1 MNIYG
6 ILNGYNIETGTY
18 IIEGISQN
26 VDIENDSIVTT
37 TGDLKEEYSI
47 MGIIFSDGSLGD
59 STQDWE
65 VELIK
70 LKTKA
75 LAMKGHAII
84 YVKAISDGK
93 YSRLMGT
100 VVQFI

>member
-1 MNIYG
+1 MGWFSSNK
-6 ILNGYNIETGTY
+6 NPETDY
-18 IIEGISQN
+18 
-26 VDIENDSIVTT
+26 DSIVTI

-100 VVQFI
+100 LVQFI

>member
-1 MNIYG
+1 M
-6 ILNGYNIETGTY
+6 
-18 IIEGISQN
+18 
-26 VDIENDSIVTT
+26 
-37 TGDLKEEYSI
+37 
-47 MGIIFSDGSLGD
+47 
-59 STQDWE
+59 QDWE

>member
-1 MNIYG
+1 MVWFSSNK
-6 ILNGYNIETGTY
+6 NPETDY
-18 IIEGISQN
+18 
-26 VDIENDSIVTT
+26 DSIVTT

-70 LKTKA
+70 
-75 LAMKGHAII
+75 
-84 YVKAISDGK
+84 
-93 YSRLMGT
+93 
-100 VVQFI
+100 

>member
-1 MNIYG
+1 MGWFSSNK
-6 ILNGYNIETGTY
+6 NPETDY
-18 IIEGISQN
+18 
-26 VDIENDSIVTT
+26 DSIVTT

-93 YSRLMGT
+93 YRVLSIVLRKFLQT
-100 VVQFI
+100 S

>member
-1 MNIYG
+1 MGWFSSNK
-6 ILNGYNIETGTY
+6 NPETDY
-18 IIEGISQN
+18 
-26 VDIENDSIVTT
+26 DSIVTT

-84 YVKAISDGK
+84 TSKQLATGNIVD
-93 YSRLMGT
+93 
-100 VVQFI
+100 

>member
-1 MNIYG
+1 MGWFSSNK
-6 ILNGYNIETGTY
+6 NPETDY
-18 IIEGISQN
+18 
-26 VDIENDSIVTT
+26 DSIITT

-70 LKTKA
+70 TENQGFSNERSCYNLRQ
-75 LAMKGHAII
+75 
-84 YVKAISDGK
+84 SN
-93 YSRLMGT
+93 
-100 VVQFI
+100 

>member
-1 MNIYG
+1 MGWFDSKKIPEKDY
-6 ILNGYNIETGTY
+6 
-18 IIEGISQN
+18 
-26 VDIENDSIVTT
+26 DSIITT

-47 MGIIFSDGSLGD
+47 MGIIFSDGSIGC

-70 LKTKA
+70 LKNKA
-75 LAMKGHAII
+75 LAMNGHAII

>member
-1 MNIYG
+1 MG
-6 ILNGYNIETGTY
+6 WFDSKK
-18 IIEGISQN
+18 ISEK
-26 VDIENDSIVTT
+26 DYDSIITT

-47 MGIIFSDGSLGD
+47 MGIIFSDGSLGC

-70 LKTKA
+70 LKNKA
-75 LAMKGHAII
+75 LAMNGHAII

>member
-1 MNIYG
+1 MGWFSSNK
-6 ILNGYNIETGTY
+6 NPETDY
-18 IIEGISQN
+18 
-26 VDIENDSIVTT
+26 DSIVTT

-75 LAMKGHAII
+75 LAMK
-84 YVKAISDGK
+84 AISDGK

>member
-1 MNIYG
+1 MGWFNSNKNPEKDY
-6 ILNGYNIETGTY
+6 
-18 IIEGISQN
+18 
-26 VDIENDSIVTT
+26 DSIITT

-47 MGIIFSDGSLGD
+47 MGIIFSDGSLGY

-65 VELIK
+65 DELIK
-70 LKTKA
+70 LKKKA

-84 YVKAISDGK
+84 CVKAISDGK
-93 YSRLMGT
+93 HSRLMGT

>member
-1 MNIYG
+1 MVWFSSNK
-6 ILNGYNIETGTY
+6 NPETDY
-18 IIEGISQN
+18 
-26 VDIENDSIVTT
+26 DSIVTT

-93 YSRLMGT
+93 YSRVLSIVLRKFLQT
-100 VVQFI
+100 S

>member
-1 MNIYG
+1 MGWFSSNK
-6 ILNGYNIETGTY
+6 NSETDY
-18 IIEGISQN
+18 
-26 VDIENDSIVTT
+26 DSIITT
-37 TGDLKEEYSI
+37 TGDLKQEYSI
-47 MGIIFSDGSLGD
+47 MGVIFSDGSLGD

-100 VVQFI
+100 VVHDMYPVFWTPLKI

>member
-1 MNIYG
+1 MGWFDSKKIPEKDYD
-6 ILNGYNIETGTY
+6 Y
-18 IIEGISQN
+18 II
-26 VDIENDSIVTT
+26 TT

-47 MGIIFSDGSLGD
+47 MGIIFSDGSLGC
-59 STQDWE
+59 STQDWK

-70 LKTKA
+70 LKNKA
-75 LAMKGHAII
+75 LAMNGHAII